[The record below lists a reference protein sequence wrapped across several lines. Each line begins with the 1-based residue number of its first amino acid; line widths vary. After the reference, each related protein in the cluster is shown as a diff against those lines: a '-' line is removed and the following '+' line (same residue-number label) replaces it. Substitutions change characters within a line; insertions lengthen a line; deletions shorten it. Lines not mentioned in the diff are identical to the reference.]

1 MDNLILFVNSFL
13 SYLLVFIVAVAVI
26 IVAVLIG
33 VKLRKNK
40 DSKAA
45 VVESD
50 NEWFWKKICSRGQS

>member
-50 NEWFWKKICSRGQS
+50 NE